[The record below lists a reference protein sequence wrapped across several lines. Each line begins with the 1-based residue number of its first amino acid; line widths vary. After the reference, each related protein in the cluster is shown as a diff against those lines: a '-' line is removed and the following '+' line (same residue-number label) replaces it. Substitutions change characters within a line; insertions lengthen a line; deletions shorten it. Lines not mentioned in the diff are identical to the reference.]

1 MAIGLTHSGPNM
13 FSSSSPTRE
22 LLVGTRDGLV
32 ILERAGL
39 GAPWRVA
46 HRALPGRFISSVVVE
61 PDSGTIFAGAFHG
74 GLHASTDGGRTW
86 EQREN
91 GLTIDDVFSMAW
103 RRVNGKV
110 RLFAGTEPANLFYS
124 DDLGHHWTHLPNLRN
139 VPTVDTWSFPPPPH
153 IAHTKFITF
162 DPTDERV
169 IFACIEQ
176 GALLKSEDHGETWR
190 ELNTLGYYSDKTR
203 SMENFYDV
211 HKAVVDPRD
220 PQKLFVTGGAG
231 LYVTPDQGGHWERRM
246 APGWADDV
254 YPDALVLR
262 PSQPDTLVM
271 AAASH
276 NPNTWRHS
284 RHAGGKIYRSF
295 DAGVT
300 WEILTN
306 GLPEDTKDEFG
317 AMSLEDWGDGFS
329 LFAATTGGE
338 VYASDDGGD
347 HWALIVDSLPAIS
360 KRGHDELVV
369 ATAS

>member
-1 MAIGLTHSGPNM
+1 MAIGLTHSGPNIY
-13 FSSSSPTRE
+13 SSTEAPRE
-22 LLVGTRDGLV
+22 VFVGTQDGV
-32 ILERAGL
+32 TVLERDNV

-46 HRALPGRFISSVVVE
+46 RRELPGRYVSSVVVE
-61 PDSGTIFAGAFHG
+61 PESRTIFVGAFKG
-74 GLHASTDGGRTW
+74 GIHASTDGGHTW
-86 EQREN
+86 EHREN
-91 GLTIDDVFSMAW
+91 GLTIDDVFSMAA
-103 RRVNGKV
+103 RRVGGKV
-110 RLFAGTEPANLFYS
+110 RVFAGTEPANLFYS
-124 DDLGHHWTHLPNLRN
+124 DDLGRNWTHLPNLRN

-162 DPTDERV
+162 DPTNEAV

-203 SMENFYDV
+203 KMENFYDV

-246 APGWADDV
+246 AADWADDV
-254 YPDALVLR
+254 YPDPLVLHPR
-262 PSQPDTLVM
+262 QPDLMFM

-276 NPNTWRHS
+276 NPQTWRKT
-284 RHAGGKIYRSF
+284 RHAGGRVYRST
-295 DAGVT
+295 DAGVN
-300 WEILTN
+300 WERLTD

-317 AMSLEDWGDGFS
+317 AMSLVDWGSGLS
-329 LFAATTGGE
+329 LFAATTGGQ

-347 HWALIVDSLPAIS
+347 HWTLIANDLPAIT
-360 KRGHDELVV
+360 KRGHAELVLTG
-369 ATAS
+369 TA